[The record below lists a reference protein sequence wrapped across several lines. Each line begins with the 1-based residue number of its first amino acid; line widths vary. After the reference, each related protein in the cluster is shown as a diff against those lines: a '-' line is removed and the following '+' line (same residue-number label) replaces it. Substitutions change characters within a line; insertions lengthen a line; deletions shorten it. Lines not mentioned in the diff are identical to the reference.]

1 MPVAQLVSD
10 PTLHR
15 MDTSDQK
22 DIRYHKINPIEI
34 PGSTSLLLKGMGLSC
49 IPECLN
55 GSKATAVCPLS
66 LEAIQAGT
74 APSVRKAAESSDLHR
89 PCEQKL
95 RCLGSLLAG
104 SLDLATG
111 KVAAFQIYTTFDGVV
126 GGSHQFFFGLIAL
139 WLRFQT
145 QIPTDLS
152 RDERAKQLRKDSIWL
167 SPKRIQ
173 QRLGLAVFCAFFRPM
188 RLSLTF
194 KKRCF

>member
-126 GGSHQFFFGLIAL
+126 GGSHQFFFWADCTMAEVSDADPH
-139 WLRFQT
+139 R
-145 QIPTDLS
+145 P
-152 RDERAKQLRKDSIWL
+152 KQR
-167 SPKRIQ
+167 
-173 QRLGLAVFCAFFRPM
+173 
-188 RLSLTF
+188 
-194 KKRCF
+194 